1 MERGNEIIMMKILDN
16 IQKIEAQKR
25 LLETTLSE
33 PRLVNSKIL
42 SSLKPKVG
50 RKFNYEDLEKKKEEK
65 LIALRKELL
74 SIAIEERNRD
84 LLSSRRKWSDE
95 KSKIK
100 STHTVQKQKEVEK
113 KLEQKSLTTAN
124 HLNKK
129 MNKKVSFHLQERSDI
144 NFTKKKNVRMK
155 PA

>member
-1 MERGNEIIMMKILDN
+1 MESIQMERGNEIIMMKILDN

-124 HLNKK
+124 HLNTK
-129 MNKKVSFHLQERSDI
+129 MI
-144 NFTKKKNVRMK
+144 
-155 PA
+155 